1 MAKTKNTTSI
11 SNRTAAVKVEYDYG
25 TKGERR
31 IKEFEDAHEGK
42 KFFTAKDKAGKN
54 PKVLT
59 ADDAT
64 GTDTATTATV
74 AKGQEKKEAK
84 QAEPKTP
91 SIPGVRAMRTR
102 TYLAGTI
109 VAKHG
114 LPAGVTDA
122 MVAELDE
129 AYGKPNPTESR
140 WCLKNAWHAA
150 RGFSGEAV

>member
-31 IKEFEDAHEGK
+31 TKEFEDAHEGK
-42 KFFTAKDKAGKN
+42 RFFTAKDKAGKN
-54 PKVLT
+54 PKVLK

-64 GTDTATTATV
+64 GPATATTAT
-74 AKGQEKKEAK
+74 AANGEAK
-84 QAEPKTP
+84 QADPKKP

-114 LPAGVTDA
+114 LAAGVTDA
-122 MVAELDE
+122 MVAELDV

-150 RGFSGEAV
+150 RGFTGDAV